1 MKNNP
6 RELAVEAL
14 TRVFQNKAY
23 SNIEINNLLKKSEL
37 TDADSRLMT
46 NIVYGV
52 IQHKYVLEYQLE
64 PYIKDKK
71 LDLWL
76 NLLLQT
82 AIYQMCYLDKIP
94 PHAILNESTE
104 IAKKRAN
111 QGAANLVNAV
121 LRNFQRHGAKAM
133 PGKETVYDL
142 SKLYSVPRW
151 LVELFDEQLGVKQTK
166 AVLETINQASSVS
179 IRVNTNKTTVAAL
192 QKELQ
197 AAGFDVEPSKISP
210 VGLVCEHG
218 NLVDTPQFKA
228 GLYTIQ
234 DESSMLVAPALDL
247 QPNSRVLDACAAP
260 GGKATHIASYLTAG
274 EGEVYALD
282 IHKHK
287 TKLIRENAQRMGYS
301 DIISTGAV
309 DARKAKDILN
319 TTFDRILVDAPCS
332 GLGLIRR
339 KPELRY
345 FRQPEDLMNLQR
357 VQLQILDSLV
367 DLLEVNGKMVFSTC
381 TFDNEENEQ
390 VVEKFLAAHKN
401 FELVPVKHTANL
413 DKSVKDGM
421 LKVLPSD
428 YFTDGFFIATFV
440 RKN

>member
-6 RELAVEAL
+6 RALAVEAL

-23 SNIEINNLLKKSEL
+23 SNIEISNLLNKADMS
-37 TDADSRLMT
+37 DADSRLMT

-64 PYIKDKK
+64 PYLKDKK

-76 NLLLQT
+76 DLLLQT

-94 PHAILNESTE
+94 AHAILNESTE

-111 QGAANLVNAV
+111 QGAGNLVNAV
-121 LRNFQRHGAKAM
+121 LRNFQRHGTRDM
-133 PGKETVYDL
+133 PGKDTIYDMSL
-142 SKLYSVPRW
+142 LYSVPRW
-151 LVELFDEQLGVKQTK
+151 LVDEFVEQQGLEKTK
-166 AVLETINQASSVS
+166 EILKTINQPSNVS
-179 IRVNTNKTTVAAL
+179 IRVNTNKTTVADL
-192 QKELQ
+192 QKVLQ
-197 AAGFDVEPSKISP
+197 DKGFDVKPSKISA
-210 VGLVCEHG
+210 VGLVCESG
-218 NLVDTPQFKA
+218 NLVDTDEFRA

-247 QPNSRVLDACAAP
+247 KPNSRVLDACAAP
-260 GGKATHIASYLTAG
+260 GGKTTHIASYIKSG
-274 EGEVYALD
+274 EGEVTALD

-287 TKLIRENAQRMGYS
+287 TKLIRSNSERMGYQ
-301 DIISTGAV
+301 DIISTGAT

-332 GLGLIRR
+332 GLGLMRR

-357 VQLQILDSLV
+357 VQLEILNSMV

-381 TFDNEENEQ
+381 TFDEEENEQ
-390 VVEKFLAAHKN
+390 VVEKFLAANKN
-401 FELVPVKHTANL
+401 FELVPVKHDSVMDN
-413 DKSVKDGM
+413 SVKNGM